1 MRATRVTMWARAASV
16 VPAATASGR
25 WRRISRTCAAAR
37 RRMRLRLRMAAIEAS
52 RMRLALSG
60 VGTACQ
66 SSISQGALIGLEVE
80 EGREVAPELLAHA
93 VGKADALAAEVF
105 SDARPFAQFD
115 DDRIGGGQAAEA
127 VRIGAQGGGHD
138 QAVAAVILGAGHR
151 VAVAKAVHLLG
162 IEDPDGEAA
171 LDQRLDHRPMRHLDG
186 DVDLAGLGAAAG
198 GQQPGRHLG
207 QTLAG
212 MLEDFLAD
220 VVALLVDEPHMVAL
234 ACPVDTGIPTLSITH
249 AVTPLQTASH
259 RDPRRYLYWRSPC
272 LRHERRGL
280 PTGHRSR
287 PIRRG
292 TCPPQVI
299 VSRGGVGC
307 SRRTGSV
314 LQITTFWAVARG
326 TAGVPLRSTPP
337 VPRRLP
343 QDRLERVQVAR
354 RAGGGKPQSKR
365 LQISDHGL
373 QDHPWGLPPPPR
385 MTRVQHFGIC
395 SGCRLHSP
403 VIAGTSRWLTP

>member
-1 MRATRVTMWARAASV
+1 MRWAGHVGRPRPGMLKVLRADVWARV
-16 VPAATASGR
+16 VDEPN
-25 WRRISRTCAAAR
+25 
-37 RRMRLRLRMAAIEAS
+37 
-52 RMRLALSG
+52 
-60 VGTACQ
+60 
-66 SSISQGALIGLEVE
+66 
-80 EGREVAPELLAHA
+80 
-93 VGKADALAAEVF
+93 
-105 SDARPFAQFD
+105 
-115 DDRIGGGQAAEA
+115 
-127 VRIGAQGGGHD
+127 
-138 QAVAAVILGAGHR
+138 R
-151 VAVAKAVHLLG
+151 VAVAS
-162 IEDPDGEAA
+162 P
-171 LDQRLDHRPMRHLDG
+171 
-186 DVDLAGLGAAAG
+186 
-198 GQQPGRHLG
+198 
-207 QTLAG
+207 
-212 MLEDFLAD
+212 
-220 VVALLVDEPHMVAL
+220 VA
-234 ACPVDTGIPTLSITH
+234 TGIPPLSITH
-249 AVTPLQTASH
+249 AVTPLHTATH
-259 RDPRRYLYWRSPC
+259 PAPRRYLYWRSPC

-354 RAGGGKPQSKR
+354 RAGGGKPPSKR

-385 MTRVQHFGIC
+385 KTGHLPEDGRAV
-395 SGCRLHSP
+395 
-403 VIAGTSRWLTP
+403 